1 MRPDLSEEEVNDLCK
16 GLKQN
21 AAKVRFLRSLGL
33 KVDRRPDGSPLVL
46 RAQFEPA
53 GKMQPAPNGPRPNW
67 KSPLLRN
74 AERT

>member
-1 MRPDLSEEEVNDLCK
+1 MRPDLSVEEVDAMCM

-46 RAQFEPA
+46 RAQFYPVGMA
-53 GKMQPAPNGPRPNW
+53 QTALSGPRPNW
-67 KSPLLRN
+67 KSPRLRN
-74 AERT
+74 AEGT